1 MEIGITLNNELV
13 KNFDFSKK
21 DKQEIKSLNEWIGQV
36 KKKDT
41 RLYKILIFTVAGVAL
56 CSTNVHAD
64 VKDAMNGIDKVGIIF
79 LTIFQRVGKWGCI
92 LGCFI
97 EILKSLISTGTKD
110 IWKIFAKYFVI
121 YMILYMLPWMFDIVA
136 EIFSSL

>member
-56 CSTNVHAD
+56 YSTNAHAD
-64 VKDAMNGIDKVGIIF
+64 VNDAMNGLDKVGRIF
-79 LTIFQRVGKWGCI
+79 LTIFQRVGYWGCL
-92 LGCFI
+92 LGCFV
-97 EILKSLISTGTKD
+97 EILKSLTSSGTKD
-110 IWKIFAKYFVI
+110 IWKIFAKY
-121 YMILYMLPWMFDIVA
+121 MIIFMIFYMLPWAFNVVA
-136 EIFSSL
+136 EIFSSI